1 MKLQD
6 WKAASLKKREKRM
19 QAQASQQTSSPNFH
33 RYSANLKAAL
43 ADRNY
48 AYDFG
53 ALKLLADT
61 DRLSPAYNPYG
72 KSIGRWCVFGADGW
86 ILEQSNSLR

>member
-1 MKLQD
+1 MKATEWAAQSQKKLQ
-6 WKAASLKKREKRM
+6 KRM

-33 RYSANLKAAL
+33 RYQANFKAAL

-48 AYDFG
+48 DFG
-53 ALKLLADT
+53 TLKLIADT
-61 DRLSPAYNPYG
+61 DRISPMYNPYG

-86 ILEQSNSLR
+86 ALEQSSNLH